1 MKKLL
6 FMVIGFMFAA
16 QAAFASPMGDRM
28 NLETLNK
35 SDAQVLFQ
43 DNAMSQDVV
52 VLNNGQMKALKGKSW
67 WTRLRNKIT
76 TPSNL
81 MTIVSVAAYFY
92 PPTAV
97 ASVGFGSWWNTYTA
111 GYMWAF

>member
-6 FMVIGFMFAA
+6 FMVIGLMFAA

-43 DNAMSQDVV
+43 DNTMSQHVV
-52 VLNNGQMKALKGKSW
+52 VLNKGQMNELKGKSW
-67 WTRLRNKIT
+67 SNEIMFIDGIHVFHPYLRLHEDLFRLRIRELT
-76 TPSNL
+76 
-81 MTIVSVAAYFY
+81 YFI
-92 PPTAV
+92 
-97 ASVGFGSWWNTYTA
+97 
-111 GYMWAF
+111 

>member
-1 MKKLL
+1 MKKIL

-43 DNAMSQDVV
+43 DNAISQDVV
-52 VLNNGQMKALKGKSW
+52 VLNDGQMKALKGMSW
-67 WTRLRNKIT
+67 WTRFRDRVVHSATSAVRTWVRNTLRDEIKRWI
-76 TPSNL
+76 SH
-81 MTIVSVAAYFY
+81 
-92 PPTAV
+92 
-97 ASVGFGSWWNTYTA
+97 W
-111 GYMWAF
+111 